1 MRILLIAGHGQG
13 DSGAVSGAYQEASL
27 TRELLD
33 LLYPKLSLY
42 ADVDIFPVEKNM
54 YKFLQKNSFDFKQ
67 YNYVLEMHF
76 NACVND
82 IIGDGKTTGT
92 EILVH
97 NSENSVTVEK
107 QIVENI
113 GKIGFANR
121 GVKHRSNLLNMNIC
135 KGKQGVSYALLE
147 TCFIDDIDDMKLY
160 TANKDK
166 VVSAIADGIINGFGL
181 KKENRFTDI
190 HECYG
195 RKEINELADMG
206 IVSGLG
212 NGTFAPKVFV
222 TREDMAIMIRR
233 AIKYI
238 TGK

>member
-1 MRILLIAGHGQG
+1 MKILLIAGHGQG
-13 DSGAVSGAYQEASL
+13 DSGAVSGVYQEASM
-27 TRELLD
+27 TRELLN
-33 LLYPKLSLY
+33 LLSPKLSPY
-42 ADVDIFPVEKNM
+42 AEIDIFPVEKNM
-54 YKFLQKNSFDFKQ
+54 YKLLQKNSFDFKR
-67 YNYVLEMHF
+67 YDYVFEIHF

-97 NSENSVTVEK
+97 NSETGVTVEK
-107 QIVENI
+107 QIIENI
-113 GKIGFANR
+113 SKIGFANR

-147 TCFIDDIDDMKLY
+147 TCFIDDIDDMKVY

-166 VVSAIADGIINGFGL
+166 VASAIADGIISGFGL
-181 KKENRFTDI
+181 KSSDRFSDI
-190 HECYG
+190 ADCYG

-206 IVSGLG
+206 VI
-212 NGTFAPKVFV
+212 NGKGDNIFSPKEPI
-222 TREDMAIMIRR
+222 TREDVVIIARR
-233 AIKYI
+233 VIKYI